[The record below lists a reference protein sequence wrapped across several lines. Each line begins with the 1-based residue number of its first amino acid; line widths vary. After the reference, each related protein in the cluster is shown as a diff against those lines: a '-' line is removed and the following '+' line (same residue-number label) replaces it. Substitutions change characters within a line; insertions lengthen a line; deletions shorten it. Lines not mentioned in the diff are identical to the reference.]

1 MFKIKVDTKNN
12 VNFESPLKLNET
24 SENQEV
30 IFHWHKLWSH
40 RRDILS
46 VKMILWVCTSTC
58 DGMWMNISLNH
69 SRPRQYFMICI
80 YKKSNKLL
88 RWEYLQTKST
98 LNVSFPIVPSVWGA
112 CPAGERLSVIVSEP
126 TYHTTHIQP
135 DTLRPARNQT
145 DSWISWEENCWNI
158 LKIIKTLTWL

>member
-1 MFKIKVDTKNN
+1 MTIVKVGAYLSLILSLGLLNSTTSLFSRKSKIFHFSQFGHPN
-12 VNFESPLKLNET
+12 
-24 SENQEV
+24 SENDTLGMYV
-30 IFHWHKLWSH
+30 NMWFSTS
-40 RRDILS
+40 S
-46 VKMILWVCTSTC
+46 VF
-58 DGMWMNISLNH
+58 
-69 SRPRQYFMICI
+69 FMICI

-158 LKIIKTLTWL
+158 WKIIKTLTWL

>member
-1 MFKIKVDTKNN
+1 MLKNKYCQGRCGSESHSVFRTATFYHYPFFTKI
-12 VNFESPLKLNET
+12 
-24 SENQEV
+24 EN
-30 IFHWHKLWSH
+30 
-40 RRDILS
+40 LS
-46 VKMILWVCTSTC
+46 FLSIWASYTSTC

-158 LKIIKTLTWL
+158 WKIIKTLTWL